1 MTLSSPTGGRRR
13 LPSADRR
20 QQILDGSEHLF
31 TTRGFEAVNMG
42 DVARHVG
49 VSRPTI
55 YSYFTSTT
63 DILAELLGQRLEEFE
78 TRLAP
83 LLAEIR
89 SGQQDRPFA
98 AIYTSLVQERS
109 LLTLLQ
115 SGSGPAFTHRRQ
127 QVFADLENRL
137 HAHLP
142 SSGPRV
148 PYLLTCVTLLIHSAA
163 SHAVSAELSA
173 AQNGQFAVTLD
184 RLLNVG
190 VQAFSPAA
198 PPSTDTPPSTD
209 DPSGANNPSGTE
221 TR

>member
-1 MTLSSPTGGRRR
+1 MSLSPPTGGRRR

-31 TTRGFEAVNMG
+31 TTHGFEAVNMG

-63 DILAELLGQRLEEFE
+63 DILAELLGLRLGEFE
-78 TRLAP
+78 IRLAP
-83 LLAEIR
+83 LLAEIH
-89 SGQQDRPFA
+89 SGQRDRPFA
-98 AIYTSLVQERS
+98 AIYMHLVQERS

-127 QVFADLENRL
+127 QVFADLEGRL
-137 HAHLP
+137 QAHLP
-142 SSGPRV
+142 GSGPRI

-163 SHAVSAELSA
+163 SHAVSGNLDS
-173 AQNGQFAVTLD
+173 AQNGQFAATLD
-184 RLLNVG
+184 RLLNAG
-190 VQAFSPAA
+190 VQAFSAA
-198 PPSTDTPPSTD
+198 ETPP
-209 DPSGANNPSGTE
+209 AL
-221 TR
+221 